1 LKPSGSVDSSLS
13 PAWLICPACLPEKGR
28 FVLIKKGRNAHGA
41 HFWHRYIRVNSKLIC
56 SDKEIKP
63 TALNMETSMRTKEY
77 ESHVIY
83 RFLMEDSGASLME
96 YALIVAIIAVIA
108 ALIFL
113 ALSAET

>member
-1 LKPSGSVDSSLS
+1 
-13 PAWLICPACLPEKGR
+13 
-28 FVLIKKGRNAHGA
+28 
-41 HFWHRYIRVNSKLIC
+41 
-56 SDKEIKP
+56 
-63 TALNMETSMRTKEY
+63 MRTKEY